1 VRPVHLETDVA
12 WDSFLRDTSHV
23 SLSKF
28 DQKKALMM
36 FRRALRL
43 SRGTNSAGAVGWGVS
58 LMLALRKQ
66 QAEGAVTL
74 VMLCPS
80 QNGQGADDGLQECM
94 TKARGEWLTAD
105 MLSADEAAYPSPLVT
120 VMDSRAAVKTWVG
133 SQRASHL
140 RPEPLR
146 SSPGQGCAQLYQ
158 RLAGESLGDR
168 AARQRERGGF
178 SPASSASESW
188 RRQSQKLVGRRQHEP
203 RHAQSLK
210 WVSTQRCAVAG

>member
-1 VRPVHLETDVA
+1 
-12 WDSFLRDTSHV
+12 
-23 SLSKF
+23 
-28 DQKKALMM
+28 M

-94 TKARGEWLTAD
+94 TKARTEWLTAD
-105 MLSADEAAYPSPLVT
+105 MLSADGAAYPSPLVT

-133 SQRASHL
+133 SQRVSHL
-140 RPEPLR
+140 RPEPLC
-146 SSPGQGCAQLYQ
+146 SSPGQGCAQLCQ
-158 RLAGESLGDR
+158 RIYGAKSGR
-168 AARQRERGGF
+168 PGG
-178 SPASSASESW
+178 SSARTW
-188 RRQSQKLVGRRQHEP
+188 RILTCFGRQ
-203 RHAQSLK
+203 
-210 WVSTQRCAVAG
+210 